1 MGDTQALLN
10 RISSF
15 RERLERTPHL
25 VAIGGAI
32 DEPNAVKAQ
41 VATRL
46 ADNPALLGRSL
57 RSLTGASTM
66 DGPLP
71 DRLTLKARL
80 LLQQA
85 QGLVAA
91 HELRGV
97 GVVFDKVQKRRDC
110 SGDEIRE

>member
-32 DEPNAVKAQ
+32 DEPDAAKAQ

-46 ADNPALLGRSL
+46 ADNPALLGLSL

-85 QGLVAA
+85 QGLVA
-91 HELRGV
+91 
-97 GVVFDKVQKRRDC
+97 VQRQL
-110 SGDEIRE
+110 GDEPLLAGLASDTSTQSDPLG